1 MTPAESLAAEARA
14 AKVLAAKGPSAETAT
29 PDALTTDAL
38 TTEAPT
44 IAGQGPMG
52 SAYRLLTVALLALVT
67 IIAFEAMAISTAMP
81 SVAKDLDAVRSYGL
95 AFSLMLTAE
104 LLGIV
109 LAGVWSDRKG
119 PLPSLFAGQALLAAG
134 SAVAGLAQTFPMLL
148 VGRLVAGLG
157 SGLIVVALY
166 VVIGRAYP
174 DALRPKV
181 FSWISAAWVL
191 PSLIGPPISGW
202 LASTWS
208 WRWVFLIV
216 LLPIAVTVVVV
227 VSQRDRITNGSGRRG
242 PEPAEAGLSA
252 EADSGADTSDQRQKA
267 DHVGHR
273 QMAILGLAVALSAG
287 AMQWGADRLAPAHLV
302 PVAVAVL
309 GLVGVALI
317 APRLVPA
324 GTLRMARGLPSVM
337 TSRFLL
343 TASFNGA
350 MTFIPLMLV
359 NERHLGLTNAGIMLT
374 VGALGWSFGS
384 FVQGHR
390 ALHDRR
396 SELVVAGGASLTVGI
411 LLLAAIAHFNWHY
424 YFVGLATTLSG
435 LGMGLAMSSTSVL
448 ALALSAVRDH
458 GRTASSLQLADV
470 LGSVMGI
477 SAAGAVFAAMHN
489 PHGSDVPVFVLM
501 WVILAA
507 VASLVMVGGQRIRT

>member
-1 MTPAESLAAEARA
+1 MA
-14 AKVLAAKGPSAETAT
+14 
-29 PDALTTDAL
+29 
-38 TTEAPT
+38 
-44 IAGQGPMG
+44 

-81 SVAKDLDAVRSYGL
+81 SVAADLNAVRSYGL

-109 LAGVWSDRKG
+109 LAGVWSDRRG
-119 PLPSLFAGQALLAAG
+119 PLPSLFAGQGLLAAG
-134 SAVAGLAQTFPMLL
+134 SAVAGLAQTFSILL

-174 DALRPKV
+174 DSLRPKV
-181 FSWISAAWVL
+181 FSWVSAAWVL

-216 LLPIAVTVVVV
+216 LVPIAVTFVVVL
-227 VSQRDRITNGSGRRG
+227 SQRDRITHGAVH
-242 PEPAEAGLSA
+242 PDAEAA
-252 EADSGADTSDQRQKA
+252 NARSGAGAGGSDGGGA
-267 DHVGHR
+267 GGGHVSHR
-273 QMAILGLAVALSAG
+273 QMAFLGLAVAVSAG
-287 AMQWGADRLAPAHLV
+287 AMQWGADQLSTSHLL

-309 GLVGVALI
+309 GFVGVGVI
-317 APRLVPA
+317 APRLLPP

-337 TSRFLL
+337 NSRFLL
-343 TASFNGA
+343 TGSFNGA

-359 NERHLGLTNAGIMLT
+359 NERHLGLTAAGFMLT

-384 FVQGHR
+384 FVQGHHT
-390 ALHDRR
+390 LHDRR
-396 SELVVAGGASLTVGI
+396 SELVITGGASLAVGI
-411 LLLAAIAHFNWHY
+411 LLLAAIAQFDWHY
-424 YFVGLATTLSG
+424 YLVGLATTLSG

-448 ALALSAVRDH
+448 SLALSAVRDH

-470 LGSVMGI
+470 LGSVLGI
-477 SAAGAVFAAMHN
+477 SAAGAVFAAMHD
-489 PHGSDVPVFVLM
+489 PHGSDVSVFVLM
-501 WVILAA
+501 WVILAG
-507 VASLVMVGGQRIRT
+507 VASLVIVGGQRIRT

>member
-1 MTPAESLAAEARA
+1 MS
-14 AKVLAAKGPSAETAT
+14 
-29 PDALTTDAL
+29 
-38 TTEAPT
+38 
-44 IAGQGPMG
+44 
-52 SAYRLLTVALLALVT
+52 SAYRWLTVALLALVT

-109 LAGVWSDRKG
+109 LAGVWSDRRG
-119 PLPSLFAGQALLAAG
+119 PLPSLFAGQVLLAAG

-148 VGRLVAGLG
+148 VGRLIAGLG

-174 DALRPKV
+174 DSLRPKV
-181 FSWISAAWVL
+181 FSWVSAAWVL

-216 LLPIAVTVVVV
+216 LVPIAVTVVVV
-227 VSQRDRITNGSGRRG
+227 LSQRDRITDGSVRPDGG
-242 PEPAEAGLSA
+242 GAGA
-252 EADSGADTSDQRQKA
+252 GAGVG
-267 DHVGHR
+267 HVSHR
-273 QMAILGLAVALSAG
+273 QMAFLGLAVAVSAG
-287 AMQWGADRLAPAHLV
+287 AMQWGADQLSTSHLL

-309 GLVGVALI
+309 GFVGVAVI
-317 APRLVPA
+317 APRLLPP

-337 TSRFLL
+337 NSRFLL
-343 TASFNGA
+343 TGSFNGA

-359 NERHLGLTNAGIMLT
+359 NERHLGLTAAGFMLT

-384 FVQGHR
+384 FVQGHHT
-390 ALHDRR
+390 LHDRR
-396 SELVVAGGASLTVGI
+396 SELVITGGASLAVGI
-411 LLLAAIAHFNWHY
+411 LLLAAIAQFDWHY
-424 YFVGLATTLSG
+424 YLVGLATTLSG

-458 GRTASSLQLADV
+458 GRSASSLQLADV

-477 SAAGAVFAAMHN
+477 SAAGAVFAAMHD
-489 PHGSDVPVFVLM
+489 PHGSDVSVFVLM
-501 WVILAA
+501 WVILAG
-507 VASLVMVGGQRIRT
+507 VASLVIVGGQRIRT

>member
-1 MTPAESLAAEARA
+1 M
-14 AKVLAAKGPSAETAT
+14 
-29 PDALTTDAL
+29 
-38 TTEAPT
+38 
-44 IAGQGPMG
+44 
-52 SAYRLLTVALLALVT
+52 ALLALVT

-109 LAGVWSDRKG
+109 LAGVWSDRHG
-119 PLPSLFAGQALLAAG
+119 PLPSLFTGQALLAAG
-134 SAVAGLAQTFPMLL
+134 SAVAGLAQTFPLLL
-148 VGRLVAGLG
+148 VGRLIAGLG
-157 SGLIVVALY
+157 SGLIIVALY

-174 DALRPKV
+174 DLLRPKV

-216 LLPIAVTVVVV
+216 LVPIAVTFVVVL
-227 VSQRDRITNGSGRRG
+227 SQRDHITAGALH
-242 PEPAEAGLSA
+242 PDAEIGAGA
-252 EADSGADTSDQRQKA
+252 GAGVGA
-267 DHVGHR
+267 GVGHVSHR
-273 QMAILGLAVALSAG
+273 QMAFLGLAVAVSAG
-287 AMQWGADRLAPAHLV
+287 AMQWGADQLSTSHLL

-309 GLVGVALI
+309 GFVGVAVI
-317 APRLVPA
+317 APRLLPP

-337 TSRFLL
+337 NSRFLL
-343 TASFNGA
+343 TGSFNGA
-350 MTFIPLMLV
+350 VTFIPLMLV
-359 NERHLGLTNAGIMLT
+359 NERHLGLTTAGFMLT
-374 VGALGWSFGS
+374 VGSLGWSLGS
-384 FVQGHR
+384 FVQGHH

-396 SELVVAGGASLTVGI
+396 SELVITGGASLALGI
-411 LLLAAIAHFNWHY
+411 LLLAAIAQFGWHY

-448 ALALSAVRDH
+448 SLALSAVRDH

-470 LGSVMGI
+470 LGSVLGI
-477 SAAGAVFAAMHN
+477 SAAGAVFAAMHD

-501 WVILAA
+501 WVILAG
-507 VASLVMVGGQRIRT
+507 VASLVVAGGQRIRT